1 MCLQNRSRVLAT
13 LKHYDSRYNVAVVD
27 IICFRSPRAIELEK
41 DIPFAPNTDVVA
53 VGFCFKGCKLM
64 ATKGVLLT
72 NQANWIAKSLG
83 PPRVKS
89 PRYFALRVQT
99 NYFMRNEY
107 KSTISESA

>member
-13 LKHYDSRYNVAVVD
+13 LKHYDLRYNVAVVD

-64 ATKGVLLT
+64 ATKGVLVDKPSKLDCKDLET
-72 NQANWIAKSLG
+72 PHA
-83 PPRVKS
+83 R
-89 PRYFALRVQT
+89 
-99 NYFMRNEY
+99 Y
-107 KSTISESA
+107 KSFQTSGYAPAFSHVLISFLKNLGSR